1 LSFTSPEIIFIETHK
16 WADYNTNTFVS

>member
-1 LSFTSPEIIFIETHK
+1 LSFSSPEIIFIETHK